1 MWWPTQCEEVRA
13 DEDEEEVG
21 IEERTLPYVPIETD
35 GLKEARQ
42 QDPEHESDGHAEQQ
56 RREEH
61 AGEVD
66 LADHDAGIHAGAR
79 SNSAMRSPASERI
92 ARVTGLLFW
101 LSRLGHSWLSAS
113 STRASSRGDG
123 CAASN
128 SLRNCSSRSEE
139 HTSELQSLMRNSA

>member
-1 MWWPTQCEEVRA
+1 MGEPTQREEGRA
-13 DEDEEEVG
+13 GEDEEEGG
-21 IEERTLPYVPIETD
+21 IEERTLPYGPIETD

-92 ARVTGLLFW
+92 ARTPGLLKSDERRGGKEGIRPW
-101 LSRLGHSWLSAS
+101 
-113 STRASSRGDG
+113 SSRG
-123 CAASN
+123 APNAQN
-128 SLRNCSSRSEE
+128 KKKKK
-139 HTSELQSLMRNSA
+139 

>member
-1 MWWPTQCEEVRA
+1 MGEPTQREEGRA
-13 DEDEEEVG
+13 GEDEEEGG
-21 IEERTLPYVPIETD
+21 IEERTLPYGPIETD

-79 SNSAMRSPASERI
+79 SNSAMRSTASERI
-92 ARVTGLLFW
+92 ARV
-101 LSRLGHSWLSAS
+101 
-113 STRASSRGDG
+113 
-123 CAASN
+123 
-128 SLRNCSSRSEE
+128 RSEE
-139 HTSELQSLMRNSA
+139 HTSELQSLMRNSYAVFCLKNTKQQNRPLN

>member
-92 ARVTGLLFW
+92 ARVTGLLF
-101 LSRLGHSWLSAS
+101 
-113 STRASSRGDG
+113 
-123 CAASN
+123 
-128 SLRNCSSRSEE
+128 RSEE
-139 HTSELQSLMRNSA
+139 HTSELQSLMRISYAVFCLKKKTQRNR

>member
-1 MWWPTQCEEVRA
+1 MRISDSSSDVCSSDLGRA
-13 DEDEEEVG
+13 GEDEEEGG
-21 IEERTLPYVPIETD
+21 IEERTLPYGPIETD

-101 LSRLGHSWLSAS
+101 LSRQIGKAS
-113 STRASSRGDG
+113 HRERVWKYV
-123 CAASN
+123 
-128 SLRNCSSRSEE
+128 
-139 HTSELQSLMRNSA
+139 

>member
-1 MWWPTQCEEVRA
+1 MGEPTQREEGRA
-13 DEDEEEVG
+13 DEDEEEGG
-21 IEERTLPYVPIETD
+21 IEERTLPYGPIETD

-101 LSRLGHSWLSAS
+101 LSRLGHSWLSAP
-113 STRASSRGDG
+113 STRASRRDRKSVVQGKRVSGSVSHG
-123 CAASN
+123 G
-128 SLRNCSSRSEE
+128 RR
-139 HTSELQSLMRNSA
+139 TIKQ

>member
-1 MWWPTQCEEVRA
+1 MGEPTQREEGRA
-13 DEDEEEVG
+13 GEDEEEGG
-21 IEERTLPYVPIETD
+21 IEERTLPYGPIETD

-79 SNSAMRSPASERI
+79 SNSELLSPASERI
-92 ARVTGLLFW
+92 PRVPGLLFW
-101 LSRLGHSWLSAS
+101 PSRLGNRGLSA
-113 STRASSRGDG
+113 ASPT
-123 CAASN
+123 AARPGN
-128 SLRNCSSRSEE
+128 G
-139 HTSELQSLMRNSA
+139 